1 MLRSQENEWICGGD
15 DGADGGD
22 DDEGHRGEGRQ
33 SKGRLGLVNRTCVLL
48 DSNSRMMRSK
58 SKWVKNFKLEL
69 PIKSLSGVDSISK
82 GQSIISAPLVIA
94 FLYAKLAQPDLMAK
108 QIKKTQS
115 LTIECNKYEKERQLI
130 EDTREKKRL
139 SDLGVKNIVKSLTS
153 LAESQQTKQKTVK
166 RNSHARDIDYIPS
179 AEDDSEDDDQQVG
192 SRVDMEVDDV
202 DQDDGDE
209 DIDSGIGGRL
219 HSDSYET
226 GSQHESSD
234 DDESTVGRRGPVAP
248 TPLPEPRNHSVI
260 KGRQPVLLGK
270 LCRLSGPI
278 SRRVGKISLKR
289 MKIGCLTVSRA
300 RNSAKKAACN
310 ANVEVG
316 DDLSVIIPY
325 KPRRM
330 GSLIWEKLVEYWN
343 TDDWKAKSSINASNR
358 GKLIAGKHTLG
369 SQTYATLKRKADKL
383 LGRHATVVEIWM
395 QSHGKKGTRP
405 LDKLLISKGGERSQ
419 EAGNLD
425 EIDLQTTVKWV
436 DTRAKDSLKS
446 YKECVKK
453 RYGVDASKQPLFDPD
468 SWIQAVGGRKK
479 GRVYDFSD
487 ISDPYVVMTGTSST
501 ATNEE
506 V

>member
-1 MLRSQENEWICGGD
+1 M
-15 DGADGGD
+15 
-22 DDEGHRGEGRQ
+22 
-33 SKGRLGLVNRTCVLL
+33 
-48 DSNSRMMRSK
+48 
-58 SKWVKNFKLEL
+58 
-69 PIKSLSGVDSISK
+69 
-82 GQSIISAPLVIA
+82 
-94 FLYAKLAQPDLMAK
+94 
-108 QIKKTQS
+108 KK
-115 LTIECNKYEKERQLI
+115 K
-130 EDTREKKRL
+130 
-139 SDLGVKNIVKSLTS
+139 VKNIL
-153 LAESQQTKQKTVK
+153 
-166 RNSHARDIDYIPS
+166 
-179 AEDDSEDDDQQVG
+179 
-192 SRVDMEVDDV
+192 
-202 DQDDGDE
+202 
-209 DIDSGIGGRL
+209 
-219 HSDSYET
+219 
-226 GSQHESSD
+226 
-234 DDESTVGRRGPVAP
+234 
-248 TPLPEPRNHSVI
+248 
-260 KGRQPVLLGK
+260 
-270 LCRLSGPI
+270 
-278 SRRVGKISLKR
+278 
-289 MKIGCLTVSRA
+289 SRA

-506 V
+506 VQRLNEEITKLRQEKETERQEKENEKA